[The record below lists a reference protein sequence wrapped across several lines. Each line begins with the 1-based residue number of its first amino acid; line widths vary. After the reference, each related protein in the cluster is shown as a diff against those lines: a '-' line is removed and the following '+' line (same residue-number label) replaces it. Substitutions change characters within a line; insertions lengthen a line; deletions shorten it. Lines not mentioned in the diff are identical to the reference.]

1 VPQNTDVTVPVLI
14 VGGGGAGLTASILL
28 SSLGVESM
36 LVSRNSETSTLPK
49 AHILSQRSMEIFTD
63 AGIAPA
69 IFAQSAPLDNMTGVA
84 WYSGL
89 SGSGPQDGHGR
100 RLGFVE
106 GWGEGNVDPDYLAGS
121 ACPTANLPLIRLEP
135 ILKTHAER
143 HPKATVRFGHE
154 LVDLE
159 QDADGVTATVMDRK
173 NGETYRV
180 RSTYLLGAD
189 GGHTVGNLTGIT
201 TRVLS
206 TIRKVV
212 SLHISADLSEYFD
225 DPGPLIRWVFNPE
238 YPEYLDFGC
247 VLIAMGPD
255 HWGYRSEEWV
265 VSIPLAVDDPAAM
278 KSETL
283 AEFVGN
289 TLGIP
294 GFSPTIHKVS
304 EWWMETA
311 LADEFRAGRVFLLG
325 DAAHRHPPTG
335 GLGLNSAIHDAYN
348 LCWKIAA
355 VLAGRAGDGLLDTYQ
370 VERRPVAKAN
380 IDTSGALAVN
390 HLKIAPTLGVSPD
403 KSIEENRAALRLFW
417 EDLPGSAERR
427 HAFSELL
434 GVQASEFRPQN
445 ADLGYAY
452 DSAAI
457 VGDGSPAVAPLDP
470 VRLYIPSSRP
480 GHLLPHAWVVRG
492 GERLAIQSLVHGG
505 HFALIAGEDGQ
516 DWVEA
521 AGELAAKHDIPL
533 RAVRIGLQDVDL
545 VDVRLAWLK
554 NRGIT
559 ASGVVLV
566 RPDGHIAFRSLGG
579 VDDPSA
585 TLTSVFGQIMAAT
598 IG

>member
-14 VGGGGAGLTASILL
+14 VGGGGAGLTASNLL

-36 LVSRNSETSTLPK
+36 LVSRYSETSILPK

-63 AGIAPA
+63 AGVAPE
-69 IFAQSAPLDNMTGVA
+69 IFAKSAPLDNMTGAA
-84 WYSGL
+84 WYSSL
-89 SGSGPQDGHGR
+89 SGGGPHDGHGR
-100 RLGFVE
+100 RLGFVG
-106 GWGEGNVDPDYLAGS
+106 GWGEGNTDPDYLAGS

-135 ILKTHAER
+135 ILKAHAER

-159 QDADGVTATVMDRK
+159 QDADGVTATVLDRK

-180 RSTYLLGAD
+180 RSSYLLGTD
-189 GGHTVGNLTGIT
+189 GGRTVGNLVGIT

-206 TIRKVV
+206 TIRKFV

-225 DPGPLIRWVFNPE
+225 DPGPMIRWVFNPE
-238 YPEYLDFGC
+238 YPEYLDYGC

-255 HWGYRSEEWV
+255 HWGHRSEEWV
-265 VSIPLAVDDPAAM
+265 VSIPLTVDDPAAM
-278 KSETL
+278 KPEKL
-283 AEFVGN
+283 AEVIGN

-304 EWWMETA
+304 EWWMQTA
-311 LADEFRAGRVFLLG
+311 LADEYRAGRVFLLG
-325 DAAHRHPPTG
+325 DAAHRHPPNA

-355 VLAGRAGDGLLDTYQ
+355 VLAGRAGNGLLDTYE

-380 IDTSGALAVN
+380 LDSSADLAV
-390 HLKIAPTLGVSPD
+390 HQFKIAPTLGVSPD
-403 KSIEENRAALRLFW
+403 KSIEENWAALRLFW
-417 EDLPGSAERR
+417 EDLPGSAQRR

-434 GVQASEFRPQN
+434 GLQASEFRPQN

-452 DSAAI
+452 DSLAI
-457 VGDGSPAVAPLDP
+457 VGDESPAVAPLDP

-492 GERLAIQSLVHGG
+492 GEQLAIQSLVHGG

-516 DWVEA
+516 DWVDA
-521 AGELAAKHDIPL
+521 AGKLAAKHDIPL

-554 NRGIT
+554 NREIS
-559 ASGVVLV
+559 ASGAVLV